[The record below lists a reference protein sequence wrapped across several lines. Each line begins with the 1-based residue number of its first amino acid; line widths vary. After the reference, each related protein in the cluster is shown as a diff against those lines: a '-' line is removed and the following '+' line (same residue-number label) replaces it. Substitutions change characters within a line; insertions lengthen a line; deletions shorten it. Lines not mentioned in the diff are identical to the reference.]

1 MCIYKKKL
9 LKSISFKYL
18 LQRIRKR
25 KRDGEKLGNITYT
38 LVVHIKY
45 SKFYFSE
52 NKLININTCTK

>member
-25 KRDGEKLGNITYT
+25 KHGEKLGNITYT
-38 LVVHIKY
+38 LVVYIKY

-52 NKLININTCTK
+52 NNTVS